1 MRIDLDELITI
12 EEPDDL
18 SSCSLPELRIIRE
31 RYQEVE
37 SALSYI
43 RRIVQGRLDTISVE
57 IERRADDAG
66 VDLIGRLPEALAA
79 HTRGPGLPRPV
90 RDLEPPPWAD
100 EALAALD
107 GVLTPTQ
114 LADLAGLDEAALIGA
129 AERTGEIEREVSAQ
143 RHEMHERIDRIQDE
157 LVGRYR
163 SGATVDD
170 LLR

>member
-57 IERRADDAG
+57 ISGAADDAG
-66 VDLIGRLPEALAA
+66 VDLLGRLPEALAA
-79 HTRGPGLPRPV
+79 HTPAPACHVRCATSSRHPGRTRPSPRST
-90 RDLEPPPWAD
+90 AC
-100 EALAALD
+100 
-107 GVLTPTQ
+107 
-114 LADLAGLDEAALIGA
+114 
-129 AERTGEIEREVSAQ
+129 
-143 RHEMHERIDRIQDE
+143 
-157 LVGRYR
+157 
-163 SGATVDD
+163 
-170 LLR
+170 